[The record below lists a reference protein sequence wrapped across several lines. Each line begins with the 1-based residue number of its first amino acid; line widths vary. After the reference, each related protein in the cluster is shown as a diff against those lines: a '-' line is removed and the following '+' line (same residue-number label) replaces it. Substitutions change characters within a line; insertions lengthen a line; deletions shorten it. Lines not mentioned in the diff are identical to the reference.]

1 MEQAM
6 RSRQD
11 RFRGCLLGLA
21 IGDALGATYE
31 GEPASFIYAR
41 YPSPQ
46 ELLDRDQD
54 VLGYSDDTQMTIGV
68 AEALIED
75 GEIRAATLCRKF
87 VWNYVPARGY
97 GRGARRI
104 LDAMEEGRDYIAVAE
119 QVFPGGSYGNGAAMR
134 VAPLGLLFDNDPEK
148 LSQQVVLQS
157 EVTHRHPLGIEGA
170 QIIACAI
177 AAALAADEFDKPMF
191 LRRIRQACTHAPF
204 VERWE
209 RLSELPPQRIAEL
222 GNGIEATE
230 SVMTAVACFL
240 AWPDSYVDAVGNAIL
255 LGGDTDTIAA
265 MTGAISGAYLGI
277 EAIPSTTLAKL
288 ENDGKGRDYLFG
300 VAGRLFERRKSNS

>member
-1 MEQAM
+1 M

-31 GEPASFIYAR
+31 GEPASFIYSR

-46 ELLDRDQD
+46 ELFDRDQD

-75 GEIRAATLCRKF
+75 GEIRAETLCRKF

-104 LDAMEEGRDYIAVAE
+104 LDAMEEGRDYVAAAE
-119 QVFPGGSYGNGAAMR
+119 EVFPGGSYGNGAAMR
-134 VAPLGLLFDNDPEK
+134 VAPLGLLFGDDPQK
-148 LSQQVVLQS
+148 LSEQVVLQS

-170 QIIACAI
+170 QIIACAV
-177 AAALAADEFDKPMF
+177 ATALDTEQVNTRAFVD
-191 LRRIRQACTHAPF
+191 LIRPACTQEPF
-204 VERWE
+204 VQRWE
-209 RLSELPPQRIAEL
+209 RMSELPPQRIAEL
-222 GNGIEATE
+222 GNGIEAIE

-240 AWPDSYVDAVGNAIL
+240 TWPDSYVDAVGNAIL

-277 EAIPSTTLAKL
+277 EAIPSATLAKL
-288 ENDGKGRDYLFG
+288 ENDGKGRDYLF
-300 VAGRLFERRKSNS
+300 ALADRLFQRRQSNS

>member
-1 MEQAM
+1 MPDM
-6 RSRQD
+6 QD

-31 GEPASFIYAR
+31 GESSSFIASR
-41 YPSPQ
+41 FPSPQ
-46 ELLDRDQD
+46 SLLDRD
-54 VLGYSDDTQMTIGV
+54 LGTLQYTDDTQMTIGV
-68 AEALIED
+68 AEALLED

-87 VWNYVPARGY
+87 VENYVPARGY

-104 LDAMEEGRDYIAVAE
+104 LEAMEEGRDYAAVTE

-134 VAPLGLLFDNDPEK
+134 VAPLALLFSND
-148 LSQQVVLQS
+148 SQRLEEQVVRQS
-157 EVTHRHPLGIEGA
+157 EETHRHPLGIEGA
-170 QIIACAI
+170 QIIASAV
-177 AAALAADEFDKPMF
+177 AAALDIEQFDRQEF
-191 LRRIRQACTHAPF
+191 LNRIRPACTQPPF
-204 VERWE
+204 VDRWE
-209 RLSELPPQRIAEL
+209 RLADLRPQQIAEL

-240 AWPDSYVDAVGNAIL
+240 AWPDSYVDAIGNAIL

-265 MTGAISGAYLGI
+265 MTGAISGVYLGI

-288 ENDGKGRDYLFG
+288 ENHGKGRDYLF
-300 VAGRLFERRKSNS
+300 ALADRLFERRQSNS

>member
-1 MEQAM
+1 MPDLH
-6 RSRQD
+6 D

-21 IGDALGATYE
+21 LGDALGATYE
-31 GEPASFIYAR
+31 GEPSSFICAR

-46 ELLDRDQD
+46 DLFNRDQD

-68 AEALIED
+68 AEALIDD

-104 LDAMEEGRDYIAVAE
+104 LDAMEEGRDYATVAE
-119 QVFPGGSYGNGAAMR
+119 EVFPGGSYGNGAAMR
-134 VAPLGLLFDNDPEK
+134 VAPVALLFAHDSQK
-148 LSQQVVLQS
+148 LKEQATLQS

-170 QIIACAI
+170 HIIASAVAI
-177 AAALAADEFDKPMF
+177 ALGLDVVDRQEFLSR
-191 LRRIRQACTHAPF
+191 LRPACTQPEF
-204 VERWE
+204 MERWE
-209 RLSELPPQRIAEL
+209 RLSDLPSEEIGEL
-222 GNGIEATE
+222 GNGIEAHE

-240 AWPDSYVDAVGNAIL
+240 AWPDSYVDAIGNAIL

-265 MTGAISGAYLGI
+265 MAGAISGAYLGI
-277 EAIPSTTLAKL
+277 DAIPPATLAKL
-288 ENDGKGRDYLFG
+288 ENEGKGRDYLL
-300 VAGRLFERRKSNS
+300 ALADRLFARRQSNS